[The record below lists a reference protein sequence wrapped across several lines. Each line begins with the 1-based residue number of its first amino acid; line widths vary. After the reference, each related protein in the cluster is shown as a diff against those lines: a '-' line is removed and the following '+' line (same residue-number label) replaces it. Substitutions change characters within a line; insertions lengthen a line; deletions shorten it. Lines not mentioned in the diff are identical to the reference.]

1 MSGVMA
7 LLPEATAAVYNAWEN
22 KKANNRLV
30 EERIRHNKAME
41 DLAAAAKTASVGNGV
56 YINKTPEI
64 EGDGIYINKT
74 PNKKYGN
81 GLYQELMKKESRS
94 EQF

>member
-41 DLAAAAKTASVGNGV
+41 DLAAAKPTSVGNGV
-56 YINKTPEI
+56 YINKIPEI
-64 EGDGIYINKT
+64 EGDGVYINKK
-74 PNKKYGN
+74 PNKKYGS
-81 GLYQELMKKESRS
+81 GLYQELMKKKSRS